1 LILVIYSHNDLYMF
15 YYLGPYWL
23 GRSWCNTS

>member
-1 LILVIYSHNDLYMF
+1 LVIYSPNDLYMF